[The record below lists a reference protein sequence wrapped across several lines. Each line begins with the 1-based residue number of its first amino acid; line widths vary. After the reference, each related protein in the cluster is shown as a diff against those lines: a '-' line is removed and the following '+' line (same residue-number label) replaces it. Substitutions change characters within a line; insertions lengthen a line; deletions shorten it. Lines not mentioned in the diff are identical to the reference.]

1 MDALLY
7 YLFNYDNGIL
17 GVGLFAV
24 AGILIVTAIALRK
37 IGKLKEKS
45 KVQTIVREEVQ
56 NDVKIVTKVHRK
68 TVEVDYDVFLQML
81 RDYEKM
87 KQESQKAILTQLALL
102 EAKKEEERDKL
113 VRDLTKVDDA
123 YKDLVKVKKKNGKP
137 EAKKEEEEEGE
148 DIEVDFQQ

>member
-1 MDALLY
+1 MDALTY
-7 YLFNYDNGIL
+7 YLFNYDNGII
-17 GVGLFAV
+17 GVGL
-24 AGILIVTAIALRK
+24 TAIAGVLTIAAIAMWK
-37 IGKLKEKS
+37 TSKLKKKAEEK
-45 KVQTIVREEVQ
+45 TIVKEELQ

-68 TVEVDYDVFLQML
+68 TVEVDYDVFLQMI

-123 YKDLVKVKKKNGKP
+123 YKDLVKVKKKNGKAEP
-137 EAKKEEEEEGE
+137 KREDEEGE
-148 DIEVDFQQ
+148 DVEVDLQ